1 MKKHFLFLA
10 FYDKI
15 LSNLDEWNGEKMID
29 TGYISKSLKILGTS
43 IWKIFTYFILYSI
56 VGFIIE
62 TIFGII
68 TTGLL
73 ESRRSFL
80 YGPFCGIY
88 GVGAVCIILFSKY
101 FDKNNFSLFVGGYII
116 GTIIEYMTSF
126 LVETILHTQWW
137 DYSGRILNLNGR
149 VCLLYSLFWGILTI
163 FLIKKFNPIFDR
175 LIEKIK
181 NKYAIR
187 TIQGILTI
195 VIIFLIV
202 DVLATCYAQDKF
214 ITRMVIENN
223 IAVKDYERR
232 LKDYEETEK
241 NEFLSSVINTLWNN
255 KKMLK
260 TFPNIKIEDAN
271 KNVIYIG
278 SLLPDIQPYYI
289 RIFPKY

>member
-29 TGYISKSLKILGTS
+29 TGYISKSLKILGIS

-101 FDKNNFSLFVGGYII
+101 FDKNNFSLFIGGYII

-126 LVETILHTQWW
+126 LLETILHTQWW

>member
-1 MKKHFLFLA
+1 
-10 FYDKI
+10 
-15 LSNLDEWNGEKMID
+15 MID
-29 TGYISKSLKILGTS
+29 TGYISKSLKILGIS

-101 FDKNNFSLFVGGYII
+101 FDKNNFSLFIGGYII

-126 LVETILHTQWW
+126 LLETILHTQWW

>member
-1 MKKHFLFLA
+1 MA

-29 TGYISKSLKILGTS
+29 TGYISKSLKILGIS

-101 FDKNNFSLFVGGYII
+101 FDKNNFSLFIGGYII